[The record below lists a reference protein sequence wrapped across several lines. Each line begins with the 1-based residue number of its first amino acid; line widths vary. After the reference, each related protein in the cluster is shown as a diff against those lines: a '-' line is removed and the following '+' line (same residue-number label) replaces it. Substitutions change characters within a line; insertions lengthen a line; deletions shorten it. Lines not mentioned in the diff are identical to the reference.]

1 MAKYE
6 VQVIIG
12 QTYTAV
18 VEAESQEEAI
28 AIARDFD
35 PEETN
40 NHHWEIGEVDRAITV
55 YL

>member
-28 AIARDFD
+28 AIGKGFD
-35 PEETN
+35 PDNTN

>member
-1 MAKYE
+1 MATYE

-12 QTYTAV
+12 QTYTAT

-28 AIARDFD
+28 AIAQDFD

-40 NHHWEIGEVDRAITV
+40 NDHWEIGEVDRAITV